1 MKLAQRTRRWLL
13 PSGFFAAMLILTGVA
28 LADGN
33 PSAAKSRVMGAKSLM
48 ESHRYDEV
56 EDKLKEALDE
66 AADDKEEIQF
76 LKQALEDLIDAVE
89 SAAHDASS
97 AMKENRRR

>member
-1 MKLAQRTRRWLL
+1 MSHTPETTTPQ
-13 PSGFFAAMLILTGVA
+13 
-28 LADGN
+28 LADVCDHG
-33 PSAAKSRVMGAKSLM
+33 PASPERCLECLTEHVQSLSDWGQEM
-48 ESHRYDEV
+48 
-56 EDKLKEALDE
+56 EDKLEEALDE

-97 AMKENRRR
+97 AMTSAKENRRR